1 MATKT
6 IGLVPHPTKNVQQS
20 ITVLAQWRDSHG
32 ARLVALAS
40 DVARVGPGIDLLT
53 ADQFVGQVDFV
64 VALGGDGTMLG
75 AMRLVASR
83 PVPVLGVNYGNLGFL
98 VEVEPNELPAALEKL
113 TGQDFSLEAHHAL
126 EVTVTTPAPAGGAGA
141 SESTHLAFND
151 VSFARQPGR
160 GTVSADLTV
169 GGILYGYYK
178 ADAII
183 VSTPAGSTAYNYA
196 AGGPVLSPAVTA
208 TIITPVAPMSGIN
221 RSVVLGPLEVLEFA
235 MRGETSS
242 AAIEVDGRVVGST
255 AEGSL
260 LQIRLLVD
268 AGSVVRLDAARHS
281 GKGRLKL
288 SLLDLPLRS
297 DQLLELVPQ
306 EVRRQFR
313 EFAAKDR
320 AARP

>member
-1 MATKT
+1 MASKT
-6 IGLVPHPTKNVQQS
+6 LGLVPHPTKKVQHS
-20 ITVLAQWRDSHG
+20 LTVLADWRDSHG
-32 ARLVALAS
+32 ARLVALDTDAE
-40 DVARVGPGIDLLT
+40 RVGPGIELLSE
-53 ADQFVGQVDFV
+53 DQFVEEVDCV

-75 AMRLVASR
+75 AMRLVANR

-98 VEVEPNELPAALEKL
+98 VEVEPHELPAALERL
-113 TGQDFSLEAHHAL
+113 ATQDFSLEPHHAL
-126 EVTVTTPAPAGGAGA
+126 EVTLASPAPQGAA
-141 SESTHLAFND
+141 PSHTYLAFND
-151 VSFARQPGR
+151 LSLARQPGR
-160 GTVSADLTV
+160 GAVSADLSV
-169 GGILYGYYK
+169 GGILYGYYT
-178 ADAII
+178 ADAVI

-196 AGGPVLSPAVTA
+196 AGGPVLSPAVAA

-221 RSVVLGPLEVLEFA
+221 RSVVLGPQEALEFA
-235 MRGETSS
+235 MRGGTSS
-242 AAIEVDGRVVGST
+242 AAIEVDGRVVGYT

-260 LQIRLLVD
+260 LQVRLLVD

-306 EVRRQFR
+306 EMRRQFR

-320 AARP
+320 GPRP